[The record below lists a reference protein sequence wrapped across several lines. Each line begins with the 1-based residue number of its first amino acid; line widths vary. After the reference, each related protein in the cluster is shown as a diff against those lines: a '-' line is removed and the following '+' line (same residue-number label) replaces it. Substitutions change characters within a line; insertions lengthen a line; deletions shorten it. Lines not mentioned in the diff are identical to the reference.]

1 MSDIAAAGPRSNWP
15 SAILT
20 RSIDRK
26 VVELPGPPPVTH
38 ERLGVDHEAVH
49 EAQQHG
55 DRSARRFIF
64 GSWM

>member
-20 RSIDRK
+20 QVDREERRG
-26 VVELPGPPPVTH
+26 VAGAAAGQH
-38 ERLGVDHEAVH
+38 EGLGVDHEAVH
-49 EAQQHG
+49 EAQQDG
-55 DRSARRFIF
+55 DGQHALIF